1 MEIVQKNNQPEI
13 LLVEDTPE
21 HIEAVVTVLH
31 ENNFRIRIAKKWS
44 TALELL
50 NQHHPDLILLDI
62 FMPEM
67 DGFELCRTIKS
78 NPDFSSI
85 PIIFLTASDDED
97 SIRKGF
103 ELGAQDYVV
112 KPFNTSELLARVN
125 THIILKRQTESL
137 KEANRELDGFC
148 YTVSHNLKAPL
159 LSINKLIEYLIADYR
174 NKLDSEGQELV
185 AIIQEKSVE
194 VIAVIDHLLEFSRMC
209 ELPMQNEAI
218 RLEQLF
224 LDVYNELIQLQ
235 DHRQVRLILGQ
246 LPDVTG
252 DPVMIRML
260 VYNIISNAL
269 KYTRNRETAV
279 IEVSFSER
287 ESEYSFAV
295 RDNGVGF
302 DMRYSARLF
311 GVFQRLHSQK
321 EFEGSGVGLAIC
333 QKILKRHNGQAWITG
348 EVDKGATFYFTFPK
362 QAARAATTPAATY
375 PEYPDC

>member
-1 MEIVQKNNQPEI
+1 MEIVHKNNQPEI

-67 DGFELCRTIKS
+67 DGFELCRTIKC

-137 KEANRELDGFC
+137 KEANRELDSFC

-185 AIIQEKSVE
+185 SIIQEKSVE

-260 VYNIISNAL
+260 VSNIISNAL
-269 KYTRNRETAV
+269 KYTRNRETAA
-279 IEVSFSER
+279 IEVSFSES
-287 ESEYSFAV
+287 ENEYSFAV

-362 QAARAATTPAATY
+362 LHII
-375 PEYPDC
+375 